1 MQVHGWH
8 AVLAACLREVS
19 CCAGHRAGVAARLSE
34 ADTEART
41 AQLTFAELADACGP
55 GVALPAVLGRA
66 VKELQSI
73 AVSLSIITYAC
84 SDAGNFIERHLHV
97 KQAIILQPTFQ
108 SGVIT
113 DDPCAGW

>member
-1 MQVHGWH
+1 M
-8 AVLAACLREVS
+8 
-19 CCAGHRAGVAARLSE
+19 AARLSE

-55 GVALPAVLGRA
+55 GVARPAVLGRA

-73 AVSLSIITYAC
+73 AVFSIITYAC

-97 KQAIILQPTFQ
+97 KQAIILQPTFPKWC
-108 SGVIT
+108 
-113 DDPCAGW
+113 DH